1 MSEPVTLAEAKEYC
15 RIDDTTDAAANTA
28 QNALISALIVAARE
42 GAETRCR
49 RGMTM
54 EDWPGGFPEQARV
67 WVLVQVA
74 TMFANREAVTDKPVY
89 SLGHV
94 DRLLDRYVIPAL
106 S

>member
-1 MSEPVTLAEAKEYC
+1 MPEPVTLAEAKDYC
-15 RIDDTTDAAANTA
+15 RIDTTGDPTADAA
-28 QNALISALIVAARE
+28 QDALISALIVAARE
-42 GAETRCR
+42 GAEARCH
-49 RGMTM
+49 RGMTL
-54 EDWPGGFPEQARV
+54 EDWPAGFPEQARV

-74 TMFANREAVTDKPVY
+74 TMWANREAVSDKQVY